1 MYECLSKYTY
11 IGYKIITIGTGCAQN
26 LSRVLGISKTA
37 QNLKKYIEFWNL
49 WNLIHPIII
58 IFSLKK
64 ITLVLTILS
73 ALQDSFEARKR
84 LSSDTLFKVCTDKK
98 MFYFY

>member
-11 IGYKIITIGTGCAQN
+11 IGYKIITIGTGCPQN

-58 IFSLKK
+58 IFSFKK
-64 ITLVLTILS
+64 ITLLS
-73 ALQDSFEARKR
+73 ALQDSFEARKS